1 MSGEEWMSTMV
12 GRLRAAVFLMLSVVL
27 VQPVW
32 AQDARGSVR
41 GQVADGQGAP
51 LPGVTIS
58 ATSPNVGGTF
68 SAVSDRKATT
78 G

>member
-32 AQDARGSVR
+32 AQDARGAIR
-41 GQVADGQGAP
+41 GRVADAQGAS
-51 LPGVTIS
+51 LPGVSIT
-58 ATSPNVGGTF
+58 ARSPNVAGTF
-68 SAVSDRKATT
+68 S
-78 G
+78 GGE